1 MSWIWEWT
9 SRLTWLEMNMQV
21 DVVPLSEKAAP
32 KLVLG
37 NRPDCQNKMFLQ
49 GENTLLPGQEPIV
62 SALLFRKS
70 TQAEQQRPRPPV
82 NIPCSVHDSE
92 DVKPWEMEMGW
103 AGWGVL
109 WSLAFTSLLV
119 WAGQLHHSVCQ
130 SGTGHVA
137 TWTWGVTWLIFV
149 PALRLPTCTCT
160 DWKQAENCSFLL
172 KQKDSAG
179 GRKELEI
186 LWQFTKTW
194 SYDKEITVQGSS
206 ILLPTSLLYERH
218 ERNAYCDRVMT
229 LLIKPAY

>member
-9 SRLTWLEMNMQV
+9 SRLTWLEMNMQM

-37 NRPDCQNKMFLQ
+37 NRPDCQNEMFLQ

-70 TQAEQQRPRPPV
+70 TQAEQQCPRPPV
-82 NIPCSVHDSE
+82 NISCSVHDSE

-172 KQKDSAG
+172 KK
-179 GRKELEI
+179 K
-186 LWQFTKTW
+186 
-194 SYDKEITVQGSS
+194 
-206 ILLPTSLLYERH
+206 ILLEE
-218 ERNAYCDRVMT
+218 ERNWRYFGNSLKLGVMIRKSQCREVLSCYQLPYYMKSMKEMHIVT
-229 LLIKPAY
+229 GSWLCL

>member
-1 MSWIWEWT
+1 MNLQIDMAWNEYAGGCGPT
-9 SRLTWLEMNMQV
+9 ALKGCTQACPRKQAWLPKR
-21 DVVPLSEKAAP
+21 DVPA
-32 KLVLG
+32 G
-37 NRPDCQNKMFLQ
+37 RQFL
-49 GENTLLPGQEPIV
+49 LLPGQEPIV

-70 TQAEQQRPRPPV
+70 TQAEQQCPRPPV

-160 DWKQAENCSFLL
+160 DWKQGENCSFLL
-172 KQKDSAG
+172 KKRFCW
-179 GRKELEI
+179 RKKG
-186 LWQFTKTW
+186 TG
-194 SYDKEITVQGSS
+194 D
-206 ILLPTSLLYERH
+206 
-218 ERNAYCDRVMT
+218 T
-229 LLIKPAY
+229 LAIH